1 MDYKKCDRGG
11 KIYPADYKK
20 YNVGSYIITTAPP
33 EVKVIYTFNGEQ
45 IAFRDICDDCKKS
58 FDRWFASPEV
68 YVKELSAEE
77 IERQF
82 SKEYSEM
89 LNDNAKAVSGLGF

>member
-1 MDYKKCDRGG
+1 MDCKKCDRCG

-20 YNVGSYIITTAPP
+20 YKVGSYIITTAPP
-33 EVKVIYTFNGEQ
+33 EVKVIYTWNDEQ

-77 IERQF
+77 IKRQF

-89 LNDNAKAVSGLGF
+89 LIDAKAESSLGI